1 MTTVWVVYE
10 SMFGNTK
17 EVAHAIAEGLRD
29 WAWVEVHPVDAVP
42 PDLIGVDLLVVG
54 GPTHAFGLSRPST
67 REDARQRLGDGTPV
81 SRRGIREWLEGLAQ
95 ERHTPPF
102 AFFDTRVNRPRVP
115 GSAARRAATLVRRQ
129 HRAVAAPPMSFW
141 VSGAMGPLVAHELDR
156 ARYWGR
162 SLSAV
167 VGPGLGKTVR

>member
-1 MTTVWVVYE
+1 MATVWVVYE

-17 EVAHAIAEGLRD
+17 SVAEAVAEGLRE
-29 WAWVEVHPVDAVP
+29 WAWVEVHPVDVVP

-67 REDARQRLGDGTPV
+67 RADAQRQAGSRPV
-81 SRRGIREWLEGLAQ
+81 LSTRGIREWLDSLD
-95 ERHTPPF
+95 RDSHVPPF

-115 GSAARRAATLVRRQ
+115 GSAARRAAAVVRHQ
-129 HRAVAAPPMSFW
+129 HGKVVTRPVSFW
-141 VSGAMGPLVAHELDR
+141 VTGTQGPLVDSELER
-156 ARYWGR
+156 ARQWGR

-167 VGPGLGKTVR
+167 VGPGLGRPVG